1 MASPEDIFGTGERDV
16 LIKINSSNMKKTIY
30 AMVAAVMAA
39 SCVNDLDTLPLNK
52 TEPISEYV
60 YGNNETA
67 YREGLARLYFQFVS
81 NDLTDLQAMDGGA
94 SELIRAFWSVQ
105 ETTTDE
111 AKCSWEN
118 DAWVRALNTNT
129 WTEVQNDAVYAV
141 YVRTLQGVAFVN
153 EYLRQTAPEKLKD
166 RGVAADLAAKID
178 VYRAEARFIRAY
190 LYWMALDCFGSVPFT
205 TEKSPFGGTY
215 FPAQATRSDI
225 FDFCVS
231 ELTYLKSADSP
242 MLAARAVYP
251 RADKGAA
258 AGLLARMYLNSDV
271 YTGVGRYAEA
281 KAVCEEIFNMG
292 YSLSPSYAALFRGD
306 NGQNNQARAEMLWA
320 VDYSDDNTESYG
332 GSTYLLA
339 ATLASTD
346 ITDFTRPNGQRNGW
360 AGLRTP
366 YEFVGR
372 YFDVSDADY
381 ETGAYN
387 VTDDRGKV
395 FYIKGRSESMEGALY
410 SFMNGW
416 SCLKFNNI
424 PHDQTDGSYLSVSAT
439 KDFADVDFPM
449 IRLGE
454 IYLIYAEACMRLGV
468 PSEAMPKLAELSE
481 RAGVSPPAGITEDYL
496 VAERARELFWEA
508 HRRTDLIRFG
518 LYETSSYLW
527 PYKGGDSYQGQAFP
541 AYKCIFP
548 IPPTELAANDALV
561 QNPGYAV
568 RSK

>member
-1 MASPEDIFGTGERDV
+1 
-16 LIKINSSNMKKTIY
+16 MKKIIY
-30 AMVAAVMAA
+30 ILTAFALTA
-39 SCVNDLDTLPLNK
+39 CVNDLDTLPLNK

-60 YGNNETA
+60 YGNSETA

-153 EYLRQTAPEKLKD
+153 EYLRQTAPARLAD
-166 RGVAADLAAKID
+166 RGVSSELAARID
-178 VYRAEARFIRAY
+178 VFRAEARFIRAY

-205 TEKSPFGGTY
+205 TENSPFGGTY
-215 FPAQATRSDI
+215 FPPQASRSDI

-231 ELTYLKSADSP
+231 ELTYLMSADSP
-242 MLAARAVYP
+242 MLPAQTLYP
-251 RADKGAA
+251 RATKGAA
-258 AGLLARMYLNSDV
+258 AGLLARMYLNSTV
-271 YTGVGRYAEA
+271 YTGVGRWAEA
-281 KAVCEEIFNMG
+281 KAVCEEIFKMG
-292 YSLSPSYAALFRGD
+292 YSLSPSYADLFRGD
-306 NGQNNQARAEMLWA
+306 NGQNPSAVAEMLWA
-320 VDYSDDNTESYG
+320 VDYDADNTESYG
-332 GSTYLLA
+332 GTTYILA
-339 ATLASTD
+339 AALASTD
-346 ITDFTRPNGQRNGW
+346 ITDTSRPNGQRNGW

-366 YEFVGR
+366 YEFVSR
-372 YFDVSDADY
+372 YFEVGSLDYGTGTYDVVDNR
-381 ETGAYN
+381 GAS
-387 VTDDRGKV
+387 
-395 FYIKGRSESMEGALY
+395 FYIKGREESMDGALY

-424 PHDQTDGSYLSVSAT
+424 PHDQTNDSFLSVSAT
-439 KDFADVDFPM
+439 KDYSDVDFPM

-454 IYLIYAEACMRLGV
+454 IYLIYAEACMHLGQQ
-468 PSEAMPKLAELSE
+468 SEALPMLAELSG
-481 RAGVSPPAGITEDYL
+481 RAGVEAPSQITQEFL
-496 VAERARELFWEA
+496 LAERARELYWEA
-508 HRRTDLIRFG
+508 HRRTDLIRYG
-518 LYETSSYLW
+518 LYDSAAYLW

-561 QNPGYAV
+561 QNPGYATP
-568 RSK
+568 